1 MRIAYVLRTVM
12 AGAAVVGLAAGCGT
26 GKSVEG
32 TAKPTTRN
40 PDAIQVW
47 DPCTQLGD
55 EALRKTRVDP
65 ATKDVTTNPAHG
77 PASWRVC
84 SWNSTELPYFL
95 MVLSTS
101 HTQDE
106 SRANTKLT
114 GFKDVTIGSRKGMTY
129 QDKSDTRGDVCYVSL
144 PAEQGMVEVA
154 VSWRASK
161 PITADRCE
169 RAIAHAQELEP
180 YLPK

>member
-47 DPCTQLGD
+47 NPCTQLSD

-65 ATKDVTTNPAHG
+65 ATKSVTTDPAQG
-77 PASWRVC
+77 PAAWRIC
-84 SWNSTELPYFL
+84 KWTSTEGPYY
-95 MVLSTS
+95 VGVNSTS
-101 HTQDE
+101 HTLDE
-106 SRANTKLT
+106 SRANQKLT
-114 GFKDVTIGSRKGMTY
+114 GFRDVTIGPRNGLIY
-129 QDKSDTRGDVCYVSL
+129 QDKSDTRGDICYVAL
-144 PAEQGMVEVA
+144 PAQQGMVEITA
-154 VSWRASK
+154 SWRASK

-169 RAIAHAQELEP
+169 LAIGHAKDLEP